1 MIDFDSLQRLD
12 GPTLLRLAN
21 SLESGLISPPFSHLS
36 LQGYIGSSDVVP
48 AASFLERLSDSTS
61 SPAQMALVLRAFVA
75 GRPHTVSPSGM
86 IDVVVSGPDSARTS
100 RDTGVVMR
108 QLFGQ
113 AQERVL
119 AVGFAVHQGRSVFRA
134 LADRMDAQQDLQVT
148 LCLDVRRDPTSTSID
163 NQIKNRFARTFVDQE
178 WPGSRLPGVYF
189 DPRSLASGTGYRSA
203 LHSKCVVVDGKEAL
217 VTSANF
223 TEAAQERN
231 IELGLLVKAPEVA
244 RQIEEH
250 FHSLIRDG
258 HLERLPFPSPGEAT
272 NSH

>member
-21 SLESGLISPPFSHLS
+21 SLESGLISPPFTRLS
-36 LQGYIGSSDVVP
+36 LQGYIGLSDVVP

-75 GRPHTVSPSGM
+75 GRPHTVSPSEM
-86 IDVVVSGPDSARTS
+86 INVVVSGPDSARTS

-148 LCLDVRRDPTSTSID
+148 LCLDVRRDPTSTSIG
-163 NQIKNRFARTFVDQE
+163 NQIMNRFARTFVDQE

-189 DPRSLASGTGYRSA
+189 DPRSLASGNRISECLAQQMRRGGWEGSSGDVGQFHRGGSRAEHRIGTLGEGPRSGQT
-203 LHSKCVVVDGKEAL
+203 DRG
-217 VTSANF
+217 TF
-223 TEAAQERN
+223 P
-231 IELGLLVKAPEVA
+231 LLDSGRAPREVA
-244 RQIEEH
+244 
-250 FHSLIRDG
+250 FSLAWRGD
-258 HLERLPFPSPGEAT
+258 
-272 NSH
+272 